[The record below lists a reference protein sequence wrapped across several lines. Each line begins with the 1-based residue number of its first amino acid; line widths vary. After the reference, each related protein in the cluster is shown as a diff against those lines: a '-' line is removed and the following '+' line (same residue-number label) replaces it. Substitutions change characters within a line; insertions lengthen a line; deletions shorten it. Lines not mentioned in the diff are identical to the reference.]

1 MLEGLRSGPTRF
13 VVPVIPGPD
22 GATLV
27 ARPAPQC
34 IACGQ
39 RGANVGPF
47 YPNGEGTVEVEAL
60 CVDFALCAQ
69 RSREAAA

>member
-22 GATLV
+22 GAVLV
-27 ARPAPQC
+27 KRPAPRC
-34 IACGQ
+34 VACG
-39 RGANVGPF
+39 RSDVNVVPF
-47 YPNGEGTVEVEAL
+47 YPNGEGTAEVEPL

-69 RSREAAA
+69 RTREAAA